1 MVSTQR
7 GAQAPV
13 FDISRQ
19 SSTRRPT
26 TAHLLEIWPCCRSFT
41 GTRRPDGGSPSRRSS
56 QIAVRVTFDWGN
68 GSRHGDGIVFHAH
81 ARVIIT
87 QWSFCS
93 SYTIFSCAV
102 IRDVCSCFYRL
113 FIIQVL
119 IACNSRPN
127 FNREPNKSHLL
138 HQSLRHGLVC
148 RICTAVCLLHA
159 VALWSAALGSKG
171 QGSNAGGLQLP
182 NKWHSVL
189 STKPVRWEGLRRNNK
204 LCILKVKSIL
214 TLNCK

>member
-1 MVSTQR
+1 MKVNAIIMTPFSLLKLHSYCVHFARILSLNAVVTKEFCLWKSNGLLVWLTALVITQC

-26 TAHLLEIWPCCRSFT
+26 TAHLLKIWPCCRSFT

-56 QIAVRVTFDWGN
+56 QIAARVTFDWGN
-68 GSRHGDGIVFHAH
+68 GSRHGDGTVFHAH

-102 IRDVCSCFYRL
+102 IRDVCLCFYRL
-113 FIIQVL
+113 FIIQEEL
-119 IACNSRPN
+119 I
-127 FNREPNKSHLL
+127 
-138 HQSLRHGLVC
+138 G
-148 RICTAVCLLHA
+148 
-159 VALWSAALGSKG
+159 
-171 QGSNAGGLQLP
+171 
-182 NKWHSVL
+182 VL
-189 STKPVRWEGLRRNNK
+189 SLFN
-204 LCILKVKSIL
+204 
-214 TLNCK
+214 

>member
-1 MVSTQR
+1 MSIWQEYLVWMPLWPRNFVCGKVMVYSYGSPLVITQR

-26 TAHLLEIWPCCRSFT
+26 TAHLLKIWPCCRSFT

-56 QIAVRVTFDWGN
+56 QIAARVTFDWGN
-68 GSRHGDGIVFHAH
+68 GSRHGDGTVFHAH

-102 IRDVCSCFYRL
+102 IRDVCLCFYRL
-113 FIIQVL
+113 FIIQEVL
-119 IACNSRPN
+119 IARNSN
-127 FNREPNKSHLL
+127 LNREPY
-138 HQSLRHGLVC
+138 RY
-148 RICTAVCLLHA
+148 
-159 VALWSAALGSKG
+159 
-171 QGSNAGGLQLP
+171 P
-182 NKWHSVL
+182 F
-189 STKPVRWEGLRRNNK
+189 
-204 LCILKVKSIL
+204 
-214 TLNCK
+214 